1 MSQSSL
7 ATDGRHSNPI
17 VGLPFANRKQAKGS
31 TGLSRK
37 ESGIERVLVG
47 PEELSAR
54 VRELA
59 GTIDEWYPDGAPLL
73 VGVLNGAAVFMT
85 ELMQELSIPVT
96 VDFMAVSSYGSS
108 TQSSGVVQILKDL
121 SESIEGRDVLIVEDI
136 VDSGLTLKY
145 LLDLLG
151 RRNPKSI
158 RVVALLQKR
167 KHDAIRVPVDLI
179 GFEIPDE
186 FVVGYG
192 LDYAGLYR
200 NIPYIGVLSPDAIM
214 AG

>member
-1 MSQSSL
+1 M
-7 ATDGRHSNPI
+7 
-17 VGLPFANRKQAKGS
+17 
-31 TGLSRK
+31 SRK